1 MKKELF
7 SHVRDEKGIPFAT
20 IAFVTDQKS
29 GMFDVGIAVCSP
41 EDHFVKKIGREKAL
55 ERAKRK
61 QTKYN
66 VPADK
71 QEMIEQKL
79 LNLMGMMYEYDY
91 FCESIELGQNFECI
105 YPWVGRIYTDYSFS
119 WLYPRKVIF
128 TEKDIAVVLDETDF
142 EGRKMSLQENLYK
155 FLYNV

>member
-20 IAFVTDQKS
+20 IAFVTNQRNKT
-29 GMFDVGIAVCSP
+29 FDVGIAVCSP
-41 EDHFVKKIGREKAL
+41 KDHFVKKIGREKAL
-55 ERAKRK
+55 ERAIKK

-71 QEMIEQKL
+71 QEIIERKL
-79 LNLMGMMYEYDY
+79 WNLICMMYEHDY
-91 FCESIELGQNFECI
+91 ICEDIIFGQNT
-105 YPWVGRIYTDYSFS
+105 YPWVGKIYTNNDWS
-119 WLYPRKVIF
+119 WLYPTKVIF
-128 TEKDIAVVLDETDF
+128 TEKDTAVVLDETDF
-142 EGRKMSLQENLYK
+142 EGRKMSLQEDLYK